1 MVKEVIRGDLMNGK
15 KTLLKLA
22 EKMGSSSVQEAISL
36 VLSMIQSVEEKSE
49 NKKIY
54 KYELLQYLYIARNN
68 LNIFIEFNNA
78 QTEIKKLLDDILCLT
93 KENDEIIIKNKD
105 YFSLSFEELKFVMSW
120 ARRISISI
128 KYKEKINGNDNFI
141 KNKRRNSN
149 NYNKSVND
157 DGIDERWAVLKKLT

>member
-1 MVKEVIRGDLMNGK
+1 MNEK

-49 NKKIY
+49 NKKRY
-54 KYELLQYLYIARNN
+54 KDELLQYLYIARNN

-78 QTEIKKLLDDILCLT
+78 QSEIKKLLDDILCLT
-93 KENDEIIIKNKD
+93 KENGAIIIKNKD

-120 ARRISISI
+120 ARRISLSN
-128 KYKEKINGNDNFI
+128 KYKKIM
-141 KNKRRNSN
+141 NSS
-149 NYNKSVND
+149 NYNKSIDND
-157 DGIDERWAVLKKLT
+157 ETDERWAPLHNLKL

>member
-1 MVKEVIRGDLMNGK
+1 MNEK

-22 EKMGSSSVQEAISL
+22 ENIGSSSVQEAISL

-49 NKKIY
+49 NKNIY
-54 KYELLQYLYIARNN
+54 KEELLRYLYIARNN

-78 QTEIKKLLDDILCLT
+78 QSEIKKLLDDILCLT

-120 ARRISISI
+120 ARRISLSN
-128 KYKEKINGNDNFI
+128 KYKK
-141 KNKRRNSN
+141 
-149 NYNKSVND
+149 
-157 DGIDERWAVLKKLT
+157 